1 MTDCVGVFEAKFTL
15 QLIAPYSIVRTA
27 LAQVWQHKSFTH
39 IEHGAG
45 AVGREGLVN

>member
-1 MTDCVGVFEAKFTL
+1 MTDCLGVFEAKFTL
-15 QLIAPYSIVRTA
+15 QLIAPYSIYSA
-27 LAQVWQHKSFTH
+27 DSAGSGQHKSFTH